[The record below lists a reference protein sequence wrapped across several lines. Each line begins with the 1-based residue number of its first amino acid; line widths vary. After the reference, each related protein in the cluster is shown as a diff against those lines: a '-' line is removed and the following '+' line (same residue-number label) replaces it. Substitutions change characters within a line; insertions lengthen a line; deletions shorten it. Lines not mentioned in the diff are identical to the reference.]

1 MCDYSL
7 QHLASR
13 PAVVGDK
20 LVSTRFGEAITRGFA
35 SPSQPGVP
43 VCLMPGTEL
52 TFERD
57 VEFDD
62 LFGNG
67 RRTIAA
73 RVARFRQVDK
83 DQRHM
88 HHDALEFPGGE
99 VMLVTRLVEGQ
110 HVTVLQLPAPPRNAH
125 EAEEQTRTTAVA

>member
-1 MCDYSL
+1 
-7 QHLASR
+7 
-13 PAVVGDK
+13 
-20 LVSTRFGEAITRGFA
+20 
-35 SPSQPGVP
+35 
-43 VCLMPGTEL
+43 
-52 TFERD
+52 
-57 VEFDD
+57 

-67 RRTIAA
+67 RRRIAA

-110 HVTVLQLPAPPRNAH
+110 RATVLQLPAAPRR
-125 EAEEQTRTTAVA
+125 AEETEPQQERANALV